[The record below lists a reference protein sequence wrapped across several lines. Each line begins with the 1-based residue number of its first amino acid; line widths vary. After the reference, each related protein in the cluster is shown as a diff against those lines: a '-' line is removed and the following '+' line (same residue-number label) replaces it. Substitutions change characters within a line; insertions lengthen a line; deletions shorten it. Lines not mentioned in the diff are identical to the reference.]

1 MDESDEVTWLARRA
15 GFGLAPGEFDV
26 RVRTGARA
34 WLDEL
39 VGPDAHGIAPV
50 TAPFTG
56 TPFADQPTSR
66 RADAI
71 QLLDTWLQLLHTTPR
86 PLQAAMT
93 WFWHDHFAVSYPVVK
108 AATPF
113 ARYLDRL
120 HANALGNFRQL
131 VTEITT
137 DAAMLLFL
145 DGTTS
150 TAAAPNENYARE
162 LLELYT
168 MGVGNYTEADIRA
181 AAVSL
186 AGWVVRL
193 REDHRVQ
200 LVPARR
206 STAPQL
212 VLGRT
217 VRDAAGVVDAAVG
230 SEACATFIAAKL
242 AAWFLGPDHDPALV
256 PGFARVFRDN
266 DLAIAP
272 LVKAVLTAGLEG
284 RGGELVLAPFPWL
297 ATAQRALGVRLSGRV
312 AVGQLEPAGQMP
324 LVPPNVGG
332 WPGPS
337 AWLGASA
344 TAARVAMAALL
355 VDATPAANPVLRAA
369 ASGDLAQLAR
379 LLGRPRG
386 FSTPTADALRAFAAT
401 RPTGKAGAAV
411 TAVALASPDL
421 VLA

>member
-1 MDESDEVTWLARRA
+1 MDEQDKVAWLARRA
-15 GFGLAPGEFDV
+15 GFGFAAGELDA
-26 RVRTGARA
+26 RARTGAAA
-34 WLDEL
+34 WLDEH
-39 VGPDAHGIAPV
+39 VAPDARGVPAVVNPFTV
-50 TAPFTG
+50 APFT
-56 TPFADQPTSR
+56 DQPTSR
-66 RADAI
+66 RADGV
-71 QLLDTWLQLLHTTPR
+71 QLLDTWMQLLHTTPR

-120 HANALGNFRQL
+120 HANALGNFRTL
-131 VTEITT
+131 ITEITT

-168 MGVGNYTEADIRA
+168 IGVGNFTEADVRA
-181 AAVSL
+181 GAVAL
-186 AGWVVRL
+186 AGWVVRP

-200 LVPARR
+200 LVAARR
-206 STAPQL
+206 STVPQV

-217 VRDAAGVVDAAVG
+217 VRDAAGVVDAAV
-230 SEACATFIAAKL
+230 SAEACATFVAGKL
-242 AAWFLGPDHDPALV
+242 AAWFLGPDHDPSLV
-256 PGFARVFRDN
+256 PGFARVFRDSG
-266 DLAIAP
+266 LAIAP

-284 RGGELVLAPFPWL
+284 RGGDLVLAPFPWL
-297 ATAQRALGVRLSGRV
+297 ATAQRALGARLPARV
-312 AVGQLEPAGQMP
+312 AYTQLELAGQLP

-332 WPGPS
+332 WPGPA

-344 TAARVAMAALL
+344 TAARVSMASALIDT
-355 VDATPAANPVLRAA
+355 VPATNPVLRAA
-369 ASGDLAQLAR
+369 ASGDLALLAR
-379 LLGRPRG
+379 LLGRPGG
-386 FSTPTADALRAFAAT
+386 FRPPTVDALRGLAAS